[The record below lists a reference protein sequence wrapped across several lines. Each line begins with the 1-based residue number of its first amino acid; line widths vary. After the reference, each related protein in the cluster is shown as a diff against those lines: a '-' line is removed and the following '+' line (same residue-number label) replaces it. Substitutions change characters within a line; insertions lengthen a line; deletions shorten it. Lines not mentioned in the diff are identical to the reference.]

1 MSTRNAGGV
10 LLTRTEE
17 TWRSMKQFLET
28 YGNKLISIQALAF
41 YLFLYLPIIVVI
53 ITSFNDARIA
63 IAWRGF
69 TTKWYELLLSGQGT
83 RVVNPDVAWVAFKNS
98 IYIGVV
104 AMVVSTIFGTMLAFV
119 LQRYNFVGKR
129 PFTGLVYMPII
140 MPSIIMGI
148 SALLFFRYVG
158 MATGIG
164 TTMIAHI
171 AFDIA
176 YVAVIVYAR
185 LVSFDIE
192 LEEAAKTLGANRL
205 ETFRYVTLPNIM
217 PAIVAAALLAFVLSF
232 DDFVITF
239 FVIGTKNT
247 LPVYF
252 FGMVR
257 QGIAPGVNVI
267 ATLIILGASIILF
280 VAWYLGGEEV
290 VV

>member
-17 TWRSMKQFLET
+17 SWRSIKRFLET
-28 YGNKLISIQALAF
+28 YGEKLISIQALAF
-41 YLFLYLPIIVVI
+41 YLFLYLPILVVI

-148 SALLFFRYVG
+148 SALLFFRMVG
-158 MATGIG
+158 MTTGLG

-185 LVSFDIE
+185 LASFDIE
-192 LEEAAKTLGANRL
+192 LEEASKTLGANRL

-217 PAIVAAALLAFVLSF
+217 PAIIAAALLAFVLSF

-239 FVIGTKNT
+239 FVIGTQNT

-267 ATLIILGASIILF
+267 ATLIVLGASAVIMA
-280 VAWYLGGEEV
+280 AWYLGGEDV

>member
-1 MSTRNAGGV
+1 M
-10 LLTRTEE
+10 
-17 TWRSMKQFLET
+17 
-28 YGNKLISIQALAF
+28 
-41 YLFLYLPIIVVI
+41 
-53 ITSFNDARIA
+53 
-63 IAWRGF
+63 
-69 TTKWYELLLSGQGT
+69 
-83 RVVNPDVAWVAFKNS
+83 NPDVAWVAFKNS
-98 IYIGVV
+98 MYIGVV
-104 AMVVSTIFGTMLAFV
+104 AMVVSTVFGTMLAFV
-119 LQRYNFVGKR
+119 LQRYDFVGKR
-129 PFTGLVYMPII
+129 PFTGIVYMPII

-158 MATGIG
+158 MTTGIG

-171 AFDIA
+171 AFDIS

-185 LVSFDIE
+185 LASFNVL
-192 LEEAAKTLGANRL
+192 LEEASKTLGANRL

-239 FVIGTKNT
+239 FVVGTKNT

-267 ATLIILGASIILF
+267 ATLIVLAASGLVF
-280 VAWYLGGEEV
+280 LAWYLGGEEV